1 MKTTMPPTIY
11 GLTVYEKLIAKATS
25 ASDTILPILENI
37 MRDEVFHSTLDWQ
50 DDAQFTAGARRA
62 LRIFLSNRRLYE
74 TEAAF
79 HQARF
84 LRIRSEQALAA
95 VQASGNRNAIRV
107 AAKALAKAK
116 GEEAEALQ
124 AFDNCLGLGA

>member
-95 VQASGNRNAIRV
+95 ARASGDPDAVRV
-107 AAKALAKAK
+107 AAVVLDQA
-116 GEEAEALQ
+116 GREEAAAGS
-124 AFDNCLGLGA
+124 AFDACLGLGG

>member
-1 MKTTMPPTIY
+1 MKTTMPPTIH

-107 AAKALAKAK
+107 AAKALAEAK

>member
-79 HQARF
+79 HHARITRLQA
-84 LRIRSEQALAA
+84 EQALAA
-95 VQASGNRNAIRV
+95 ARASGDANAIG
-107 AAKALAKAK
+107 AATEALAEAK